1 MLYHLVYLSTSTKFL
16 SDDELATMLEKAQ
29 ANNKS
34 LGVTGALV
42 YHDGNFA
49 QMLEGPKDIVLN
61 LFEKISKDPRHFGV
75 IKIEEGPIQKR
86 EFENWSMSFQ
96 NVHKLPEDLLKA
108 NPILNTP
115 LTSAELA
122 ANPSR
127 ALQVFRLFK
136 QHIMK
141 D

>member
-1 MLYHLVYLSTSTKFL
+1 
-16 SDDELATMLEKAQ
+16 MLEKAQ